1 MESCNPFKSTS
12 NTSESPQ
19 PTYLP
24 HCIRDKFLIKSQGDV
39 EIIQSCSRISGSI
52 EIRGYSDA
60 LLVLDNLQ
68 ALNGSLSIVQSPNL
82 VRIEAPRLET
92 ISNVFH
98 MEKLTSL
105 ALVHMPVLTSVTN
118 LEWRVLPILGNINFG
133 NIDGLQS
140 IIISDTSLTG
150 VSGFSSAKL
159 KVVDVNNNRFMESL
173 RSDVGHVSEK
183 LHIAA
188 NANNMVVELKSLVS
202 AHNISVHNLA
212 SLDISMLEEVK
223 GSINLIANLFSEL
236 KMPKL
241 TTVGG
246 TFSISKNEKLQT
258 INLTSLKEVGGGL
271 QINGNLYISKIDFLP
286 KLSIVGGALELVGNI
301 KEVTMKSLK
310 LVKGSARV
318 ITSDQNFNCATWKQ
332 KDASTVVRGG
342 KVECMIL
349 LEKSAEKVSVP
360 SVKALSG
367 ASNFGVGILQLMVA
381 GALGSIGWFH

>member
-1 MESCNPFKSTS
+1 M
-12 NTSESPQ
+12 
-19 PTYLP
+19 
-24 HCIRDKFLIKSQGDV
+24 
-39 EIIQSCSRISGSI
+39 
-52 EIRGYSDA
+52 
-60 LLVLDNLQ
+60 LDNLQ
-68 ALNGSLSIVQSPNL
+68 ALNGSLYIVQSPNL

-212 SLDISMLEEVK
+212 SLDISRLEEVK
-223 GSINLIANLFSEL
+223 GSINLIANLFSEV

-246 TFSISKNEKLQT
+246 TFSISKNEKLET

-349 LEKSAEKVSVP
+349 LAKSAENVSVP